1 MGMRTQKADNVI
13 RIVPLLAQRFN
24 EDDAGNHFSFTMRRN
39 NGKIVS
45 GWYSLL
51 KLYRKEKK

>member
-1 MGMRTQKADNVI
+1 MKQNGTDNTI
-13 RIVPLLAQRFN
+13 RIELFLAQRFN
-24 EDDAGNHFSFTMRRN
+24 EEDERNYFFFTTGRN